1 MSIGNELNEMFCGAA
16 VAAGALLSPD
26 WETKKLPV
34 KLGRGY
40 ETTNPIAVSVGPID
54 SEVDQEV
61 PPLLGR

>member
-40 ETTNPIAVSVGPID
+40 ETTNPIAVGPID
-54 SEVDQEV
+54 GEVYQEV
-61 PPLLGR
+61 PPLLGS